1 MYPKSLQDVVD
12 ALRILPGVG
21 QKTALRMALYLLER
35 NQNGAKS
42 ISRALDYA
50 VNTIQKCSQCRNLTD
65 NDICD
70 DCLDMSRDESLLCV
84 VENPVDVFALRQSIE
99 YKGRYFVLFG
109 RLSPLDGIG
118 PHELGLD
125 LLESRLSEGVIKE
138 IILATNTTV
147 EGEATAHYIA
157 EIAKQY
163 DIAVSRIAHGVPLG
177 GELEYLDGGTLS
189 HAFSARKSY

>member
-12 ALRILPGVG
+12 ALRVLPGVG

-35 NQNGAKS
+35 NQNGAKN
-42 ISRALDYA
+42 ISKALDYA
-50 VNTIQKCSQCRNLTD
+50 VNTIQKCSLCRNLTD

-70 DCLDMSRDESLLCV
+70 DCLDARRDESLLCI

-163 DIAVSRIAHGVPLG
+163 DVAVSRIAHGVPLG

>member
-1 MYPKSLQDVVD
+1 MYPKSLQDVID
-12 ALRILPGVG
+12 SLRILPGVG

-35 NQNGAKS
+35 NQKGAQK
-42 ISRALDYA
+42 ISRSLEYA
-50 VNTIQKCSQCRNLTD
+50 IDTIQKCSQCRNLTD
-65 NDICD
+65 SDICH
-70 DCLDMSRDESLLCV
+70 DCLDPRRDDSLLCI

-109 RLSPLDGIG
+109 RLSPLDGVG
-118 PHELGLD
+118 PSELGLD
-125 LLESRLSEGVIKE
+125 LLEERFKAGEVKE
-138 IILATNTTV
+138 IILATNSTV
-147 EGEATAHYIA
+147 EGEATAHYIS

-163 DIAVSRIAHGVPLG
+163 EIEVSRIAHGIPLG